1 MKHTQGEWITT
12 KIKHFRIL
20 SEIGDELAVVN
31 SEVEEGEANAKL
43 MAAAPELLELCTEAF
58 KVMRKHSII
67 VNKEAGL
74 LIEMDKAIK
83 KATE

>member
-1 MKHTQGEWITT
+1 
-12 KIKHFRIL
+12 
-20 SEIGDELAVVN
+20 
-31 SEVEEGEANAKL
+31 